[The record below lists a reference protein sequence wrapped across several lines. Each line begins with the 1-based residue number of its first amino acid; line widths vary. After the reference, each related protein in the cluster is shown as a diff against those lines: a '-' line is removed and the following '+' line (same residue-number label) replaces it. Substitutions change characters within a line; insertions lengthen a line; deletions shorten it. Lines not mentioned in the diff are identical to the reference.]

1 MHMVKI
7 MLDSSSDSRNTHPCD
22 YYIPLTVDI
31 GGRAYKD
38 GVDLRAQKF
47 YRLLTT
53 TAEFPK
59 TSQPSPEDFMEAFS
73 EVKEQGDQ
81 LIYITVSA
89 ALSGTYQSANIAKSM
104 AEYDEIYIVDSG
116 AASHMIGMLAHHADQ
131 LRSNGLSAPE
141 IVEALQKLRQRQ
153 VLYAG
158 LQTLEYLQKGG
169 RLSKTSAAVG
179 TIANIKPIISISA
192 DGKVESFAKAIGVKR
207 AIATIVKQ
215 VQSSEIDT
223 DFPVWS
229 LCTVDDANCEALET
243 ALMDAGIPVAGRM
256 QVGPTIGAHVGPGVY
271 GVTYV
276 RK

>member
-1 MHMVKI
+1 MVKI

-59 TSQPSPEDFMEAFS
+59 TSQPSPEDFIPYFE
-73 EVKEQGDQ
+73 EVKANGDE
-81 LIYITVSA
+81 LIYLTVSA
-89 ALSGTYQSANIAKSM
+89 NLSGTYQSGNIAKQM
-104 AEYDEIYIVDSG
+104 VEYDKIHILDTHTV
-116 AASHMIGMLAHHADQ
+116 SHAIGLLARYADQ
-131 LRSNGLSAPE
+131 LRTQGLCATE
-141 IVEALQKLRQRQ
+141 IVEKILAVRDRQ

-169 RLSKTSAAVG
+169 RLSRTSAAVG
-179 TIANIKPIISISA
+179 TIANIKPIISISC

-207 AIATIVKQ
+207 AISTIVKQ
-215 VQSSEIDT
+215 VQDYEID
-223 DFPVWS
+223 DAFGVWMLYS
-229 LCTVDDANCEALET
+229 EGEENCDALEATLT
-243 ALMDAGIPVAGRM
+243 ADGINISGRM

-271 GVTYV
+271 GITFI